1 MQDTPQI
8 GELLAPYRL
17 EVHDMLCSGWSP
29 ARVYRHL
36 EVVRHVKVPLQ
47 EIIQFLAT
55 IPETELLPKT
65 VLQQH
70 FQDADI
76 EVDALGEMAR
86 LLRLQS
92 ERLGTALL
100 LETAVGER
108 VPYVELASKV
118 YWTMLQEYVAMKQ
131 AVGDFPVPGS
141 LLATTDDNKQQP
153 LPQLR
158 DLFIIN
164 NATMLTPAEQ
174 GAIIDG
180 VVKEQDYPGGPQAYT
195 RAKTRELVSG

>member
-36 EVVRHVKVPLQ
+36 EVVRHVKVPLH
-47 EIIQFLAT
+47 EIINYLAT
-55 IPETELLPKT
+55 IPEAELLPKT
-65 VLQQH
+65 VLQQQ
-70 FQDADI
+70 FQGADI

-92 ERLGTALL
+92 ERLGTALF
-100 LETAVGER
+100 LEQRTGER
-108 VPYVELASKV
+108 IPYVEIASKI
-118 YWTMLQEYVAMKQ
+118 YWQMLQDYVAMKQ
-131 AVGDFPVPGS
+131 VVGEIPTTPS
-141 LLATTDDNKQQP
+141 LPAEGALQK
-153 LPQLR
+153 LPPLR

-164 NATMLTPAEQ
+164 NNMVAPVEQ
-174 GAIIDG
+174 GATIDG
-180 VVKEQDYPGGPQAYT
+180 IVTKQDYPGGPQAYT